1 MAARRGISQ
10 GLLVTPVIIGLGL
23 DATVTPLNAML
34 DVAAWLRWVYYGSL
48 VLIGFVLFRRA
59 RVERDHEHRRSASLK
74 ELKTVFKAEEQ
85 GLWERSD
92 AAPRAVPSA
101 WNQARRLG
109 V

>member
-59 RVERDHEHRRSASLK
+59 RVERD
-74 ELKTVFKAEEQ
+74 
-85 GLWERSD
+85 
-92 AAPRAVPSA
+92 P
-101 WNQARRLG
+101 
-109 V
+109 